1 MLILRDIRKQYKTG
15 SLVQNALDGVSLS
28 FRDNEFVTVLGP
40 SGAGKTT
47 LLNII
52 GGLDH
57 PDEGELII
65 SGVSTKK
72 YKDKDWNSYRNHR
85 IGFIFQSY
93 NLIPHRNILF
103 NVEIALTI
111 AGVKKSERKARAME
125 ALRQVGLA
133 DQAHKKPGQLSGGQQ
148 QRVAIARALVNNPEI
163 VLADEPT
170 GALDSATGLQIME
183 LLREVA
189 KDRLVIMVTH
199 NNELAE
205 EYSTRIVSLKDGK
218 VVSDTNP
225 YDAAEEKPVYETFGR
240 AEMGASTAFSLSLSN
255 LRTKLTRTLLVSFAG
270 SIGII
275 GIALILAMSSGVNK
289 YIDDTEQNILSEYPL
304 EIDKASFSPMSFMT
318 GMQSDAVGTVEAERA
333 ERETAD
339 DPDAVS
345 TEVRERQVLGNMMS
359 TISSNDLVS
368 LRDYLENES
377 DIGEYTN
384 AVEYSYDLTPQIYR
398 EENGQVWQVNPNKF
412 FDVFGIDS
420 GSSFM
425 SSYSQLD
432 VFFAL
437 PTENSL
443 YSSQYELTAGSWPAS
458 ADECI
463 VVLGSDGTVSDFILY
478 TLGLKDISEMEEML
492 EEAAS
497 SGNPIRELQ
506 SGETWNPQELLG
518 IEFEALS
525 PAETCA
531 YDENADIYVD
541 RSGDAAF
548 MQQALA
554 NGRHLR
560 VTGVAQPVP
569 GTSISMLTPGIWYTP
584 ELIAG
589 LIDDAENSPV
599 VQAQLADPD
608 VNVLT
613 GRRFDEEEET
623 PEIDFSKFVSVDEDA
638 LMDVLADNV
647 GLLVSGASDDLAG
660 ADWSEAGTVAEDL
673 TSAYLE
679 WASSDPATDYEKLP
693 KAMSYYLECGE
704 GKEVLSD
711 SLKSLGQDSGDL
723 SEVYYN
729 VQDLIDGIKSDFRS
743 YARRHHVSL
752 INYSSRYLEWLTSD
766 DGRESVQKHLEETV
780 FTAADETSSDG
791 IAEAGQ
797 ELLESYDAWAAENH
811 APRLS
816 MLTSSF
822 ASYLG
827 SEEGSA
833 VMKEG
838 LKKILPATAASG
850 SAEGVEAGNGDSTE
864 MVNET
869 LSSLDLSGLSK
880 AIRINVDPS
889 ELESYL
895 TAYMSQDT
903 QTADGNLKKFGYVK
917 EGDIAEIVIYPKD
930 FEAKEEAVAIIDRYN
945 AEQKAAGNKEKVITY
960 VDMVGVLMSSF
971 TDILNAIT
979 YVMIA
984 LIAVS
989 LVVSS
994 VMIGVITYI
1003 SVFERRKEIGIL
1015 RAIGASKLNV
1025 SEIFISETLIIGFSA
1040 GLMGVI
1046 VAYILLVP
1054 INAVLHNFIGDSVN
1068 ASAFLPILSAA
1079 RLVLLSV
1086 VLTVISG
1093 LIPSGK
1099 AARNDPAVT
1108 LRTE

>member
-57 PDEGELII
+57 PDKGELII
-65 SGVSTKK
+65 SGISTKK

-111 AGVKKSERKARAME
+111 AGVKKAERKARAME

-148 QRVAIARALVNNPEI
+148 QRVAIARALINNPEI

-205 EYSTRIVSLKDGK
+205 EYSTRIVRLKDGK

-225 YDAAEEKPVYETFGR
+225 YDAAEEKPVYESFGK

-255 LRTKLTRTLLVSFAG
+255 LKTKLARTLLVSFAG

-289 YIDDTEQNILSEYPL
+289 YIDDTEQDLLSEYPL

-318 GMQSDAVGTVEAERA
+318 GMHSDAVETVRAERA

-377 DIGEYTN
+377 DIAEYTN
-384 AVEYSYDLTPQIYR
+384 AIEYSYDLTPQIYR
-398 EENGQVWQVNPNKF
+398 EENGKIWQVNPNKF

-443 YSSQYELTAGSWPAS
+443 YSSQYELTAGSWPTS

-463 VVLGSDGTVSDFILY
+463 VILGSDGTVSDFILY
-478 TLGLKDISEMEEML
+478 TLGLKDISEMEKML

-506 SGETWNPQELLG
+506 SGETWDPQELLG

-525 PAETCA
+525 PAETYSC
-531 YDENADIYVD
+531 DENAGIYVD

-548 MQQALA
+548 MQQALTG
-554 NGRHLR
+554 GRHLR

-569 GTSISMLTPGIWYTP
+569 GTSISMLMPGIWYTP
-584 ELIAG
+584 ELIDG

-623 PEIDFSKFVSVDEDA
+623 SEIDFAKFISVDEDA

-647 GLLVSGASDDLAG
+647 GALLSSTSDDLAG
-660 ADWSEAGTVAEDL
+660 ADWSEVGTVAEDL
-673 TSAYLE
+673 TSRYLE

-693 KAMSYYLECGE
+693 QALGYYLERGE

-711 SLKSLGQDSGDL
+711 SLRSIGADGGDL
-723 SEVYYN
+723 SEVYYD
-729 VQDLIDGIKSDFRS
+729 VQDLIDGVKGDFRS

-752 INYSSRYLEWLTSD
+752 VNYAGRYLEWLTSD
-766 DGRESVQKHLEETV
+766 AGRGSVQKHLADTV
-780 FTAADETSSDG
+780 FAGVDDTSSE
-791 IAEAGQ
+791 AVVEAGQ
-797 ELLESYDAWAAENH
+797 ALLDGYDAWAAENH

-816 MLTSSF
+816 VLTSSF
-822 ASYLG
+822 ASYLKT
-827 SEEGSA
+827 EDGSA

-838 LKKILPATAASG
+838 LEKILPAADESD
-850 SAEGVEAGNGDSTE
+850 SAET
-864 MVNET
+864 
-869 LSSLDLSGLSK
+869 SSLDLSGLSK
-880 AIRINVDPS
+880 AIRINLDPS

-917 EGDIAEIVIYPKD
+917 DGDIAEIVIYPKD
-930 FEAKEEAVAIIDRYN
+930 FEAKEEAVAIIDNYN
-945 AEQKAAGNKEKVITY
+945 AEQNAAGNKEKVITY

-1054 INAVLHNFIGDSVN
+1054 INAVLHNFIGDSVS

-1086 VLTVISG
+1086 VLTIISG